1 MGRARKRRAGGRGR
15 WYKEGVE
22 GGKLGRE
29 GVRGWERER
38 GGGKREGGRWWRDE
52 GRGGGRE
59 VG

>member
-38 GGGKREGGRWWRDE
+38 SGGKREGKRWDRKK
-52 GRGGGRE
+52 GRE
-59 VG
+59 SR